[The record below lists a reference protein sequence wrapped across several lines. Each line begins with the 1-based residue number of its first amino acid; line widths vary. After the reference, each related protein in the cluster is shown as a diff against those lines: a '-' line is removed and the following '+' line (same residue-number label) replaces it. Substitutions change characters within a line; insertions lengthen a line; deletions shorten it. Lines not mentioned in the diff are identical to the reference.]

1 MALTFEQ
8 ALTKLEE
15 VVKKLENK
23 EINLDEAVK
32 LYNEGLELSKQ
43 CYQLLQEA
51 EKLITVKMNADEE
64 EPFEVN
70 E

>member
-1 MALTFEQ
+1 MKLSFEEALK
-8 ALTKLEE
+8 KLE
-15 VVKKLENK
+15 VVKKLEDK
-23 EINLDEAVK
+23 EVSLDEAVK

-64 EPFEVN
+64 EPLR
-70 E
+70 